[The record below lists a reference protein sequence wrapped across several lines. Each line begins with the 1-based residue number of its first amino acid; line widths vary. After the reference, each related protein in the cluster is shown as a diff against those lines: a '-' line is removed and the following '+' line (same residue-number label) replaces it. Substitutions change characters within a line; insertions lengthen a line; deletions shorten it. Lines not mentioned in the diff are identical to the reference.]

1 MISSVNTNT
10 SSYSSIN
17 SFGSA
22 QSAVH
27 TAQKRIGT
35 GKKVADAY
43 DNGAAFAVAEKLR
56 GDTAVLGAAN
66 ERLAVG
72 KGMVDVAMKAS
83 QFISSSMSDVKSTLV
98 KLSDSS
104 LSAAD
109 RANYQAQ
116 YNSQV
121 KDIGAFIKDAKYN
134 GVNLIQQGGQNQNI
148 ASNGSGGTVTVQA
161 QDLESSVA
169 SVLSGADV
177 STAAGAAA
185 LLQPGGTFSQAEDS
199 VGSAMNNLAANSRS
213 INNTIKGN
221 SSIMDATDAG
231 LGEIVDADLAKEA
244 ASLSAAQAKQQL
256 AGQSLSIANQAP
268 QSLLSLF
275 Q

>member
-1 MISSVNTNT
+1 MISSLNTNS

-27 TAQKRIGT
+27 SAQKRIASGR
-35 GKKVADAY
+35 KVADAY
-43 DNGAAFAVAEKLR
+43 DDGAAFSVAEGLR
-56 GDTAVLGAAN
+56 GDTAGLGAAN

-72 KGMVDVAMKAS
+72 KGMIDVAVKAG
-83 QFISSSMSDVKSTLV
+83 QFISSSMSDVKATLI

-104 LSAAD
+104 LSERD

-121 KDIGAFIKDAKYN
+121 KDIGAFVKDAKYN
-134 GVNLIQQGGQNQNI
+134 GVNLLESGAQNQNI
-148 ASNGSGGTVTVQA
+148 ASNGSGGSVTVQA

-169 SVLSGADV
+169 NVLSGADV
-177 STAAGAAA
+177 SSASAAAA
-185 LLQPGGTFSQAEDS
+185 LLQPGGAFATAEDGL
-199 VGSAMNNLAANSRS
+199 GSALNSLSSNARSVNNS
-213 INNTIKGN
+213 IKAN
-221 SSIMDATDAG
+221 SSIMDATEAG
-231 LGEIVDADLAKEA
+231 LSEIVDADLAKEA

>member
-1 MISSVNTNT
+1 MISSLNTNS

-27 TAQKRIGT
+27 SAQKRIASGR
-35 GKKVADAY
+35 KVADAY
-43 DNGAAFAVAEKLR
+43 DDGAAFSVAEGLR
-56 GDTAVLGAAN
+56 GDTAGLGAAN

-72 KGMVDVAMKAS
+72 KGMIDVAVKAG
-83 QFISSSMSDVKSTLV
+83 QFISSSMSDVKATLI

-104 LSAAD
+104 LSERD

-121 KDIGAFIKDAKYN
+121 KDIGAFVKDAKYN
-134 GVNLIQQGGQNQNI
+134 GVNLLEQGAKNQNI
-148 ASNGSGGTVTVQA
+148 ASNGSGGSVTVQA

-169 SVLSGADV
+169 NVLSGADV
-177 STAAGAAA
+177 SSASAAAA
-185 LLQPGGTFSQAEDS
+185 LLQPGGAFAQAEEGL
-199 VGSAMNNLAANSRS
+199 GSALNNLSSNARS
-213 INNTIKGN
+213 VNNTIKGN
-221 SSIMDATDAG
+221 SSIMDATEAG
-231 LGEIVDADLAKEA
+231 LSEIVDADLAKEA
-244 ASLSAAQAKQQL
+244 AMLSAAQAKQQL
-256 AGQSLSIANQAP
+256 AGVSLSISNQSS

>member
-1 MISSVNTNT
+1 
-10 SSYSSIN
+10 
-17 SFGSA
+17 
-22 QSAVH
+22 
-27 TAQKRIGT
+27 
-35 GKKVADAY
+35 
-43 DNGAAFAVAEKLR
+43 VAEKLR

-72 KGMVDVAMKAS
+72 KGMIDVAMKAS
-83 QFISSSMSDVKSTLV
+83 QFISSSMSDVKATLV

-104 LSAAD
+104 LSERD

-121 KDIGAFIKDAKYN
+121 KDIGAFVKDAKYN
-134 GVNLIQQGGQNQNI
+134 GVNLLEQGAQNQNI
-148 ASNGSGGTVTVQA
+148 ASNGSGGSVAVQA

-185 LLQPGGTFSQAEDS
+185 LLQPGGTFAQAEDS

-213 INNTIKGN
+213 VNNSIKGN
-221 SSIMDATDAG
+221 SSIMDATDVG